1 MNEIAKVALDNE
13 LDLILAHKSTMK
25 LAELAGLSL
34 AAQTTFAT
42 AVSEVARDAISYGIG
57 ATLTLGVSQEKDR
70 QLLAQIKDRRIN
82 GSSNEGIPYARR
94 LVDHLDLSENERG
107 SEITLYVRFP
117 VNSRVSDA
125 KVEVWKAQFRDEPA
139 VSPYEEIRRK
149 NRQLQEM
156 AERLR
161 DSEKQYQVLTDSLPL
176 MIFTA
181 SNDGQ
186 LLYANQWLEEYTGT
200 AIQELNKKGWRAV
213 LHEEDASRNWNWRER
228 ATLEANFRNEIRVKN
243 AASGEYTWHLINATP
258 ILNDQNEVILWNGFL
273 VDIHAQKKIEQ
284 ALKDNRELTETKQQ
298 LELYQH
304 ELQTNIGELNRS
316 NQELAEFAYVASH
329 DLQEPLRKIQSFGT
343 LLLEQFSA
351 EVSPPAQDIIHRM
364 HAAAERMH
372 VLIKD
377 LLAYSRLN
385 TRHHPVRPVNLNTLV
400 NEVLGDLE
408 LNIRDKNAQIDLE
421 PLPTVKGNPL
431 QLRQLFQNLLSNAL
445 KFTNPAQVPHV
456 EIHAQQVTI
465 FDIPVPVRNRESSY
479 LAISVQDNGI
489 GFDERYHDR
498 IFQLFQR
505 LHGRDQY
512 SGTGIGLTICKKV
525 AEMHG
530 GTIAARSHP
539 GQGAT
544 FTVYLP
550 TSVLV

>member
-13 LDLILAHKSTMK
+13 LDLILAHKNTMK

-42 AVSEVARDAISYGIG
+42 AVSEVARDAITFGIG
-57 ATLTLGVSQEKDR
+57 AMLTLGVSQEKER
-70 QLLAQIKDRRIN
+70 HLLARIKDRRIN
-82 GSSNEGIPYARR
+82 GTGNEGVQYARR
-94 LVDHLDLSENERG
+94 LVDHLAVSENERG
-107 SEITLYVRFP
+107 SEITLFFRFP
-117 VNSRVSDA
+117 TNYRISEA
-125 KVEVWKAQFRDEPA
+125 KVEVWKAQFRDEPPI
-139 VSPYEEIRRK
+139 SPYEEIRRK

-181 SNDGQ
+181 SDDGN
-186 LLYANQWLEEYTGT
+186 LLYTNKWLEQYTGT
-200 AIQELNKKGWRAV
+200 SLSELNEKGWRAV
-213 LHEEDASRNWNWRER
+213 IHPEDAAQDWKWRER
-228 ATLEANFRNEIRVKN
+228 IHQDANFRNEIRIWN
-243 AASGEYTWHLINATP
+243 AAAGDYTWHLINATP
-258 ILNDQNEVILWNGFL
+258 ILNEQHELLTWNGFL
-273 VDIHAQKKIEQ
+273 VDIHAQKMIEQ

-298 LELYQH
+298 LEQYQH
-304 ELQTNIGELNRS
+304 ELQANIGELNRS

-343 LLLEQFSA
+343 LLLEQFA
-351 EVSPPAQDIIHRM
+351 PEISPPAQDIIQRM

-385 TRHHPVRPVNLNTLV
+385 TRHQPFRPVNLNTLV
-400 NEVLGDLE
+400 GEVLGDLE
-408 LNIRDKNAQIDLE
+408 YNIQDKSAQIDLN

-431 QLRQLFQNLLSNAL
+431 QLRQMFQNLLSNAL
-445 KFTNPAQVPHV
+445 KFSSPDHAPHV
-456 EIHAQQVTI
+456 QVSAQQVNI
-465 FDIPVPVRNRESSY
+465 FDIPVAMRNREPSY

-512 SGTGIGLTICKKV
+512 AGTGIGLTICKKV